1 MSFFEFF
8 TNRAKSCVTLAKK
21 LAMRMKHNY
30 VGTEH
35 ILLALAQL
43 EHGIASNIL
52 KLYKLD
58 FDGLMKE
65 VERFTGYGSDLYVA
79 GEPALTSMVKKL
91 FEYAH
96 EEAQNLGHSY
106 VGTEH
111 VLLGLLRLNEGVAIQ
126 ILEAFG
132 VDPKEM
138 RKDILKELDSFNLN
152 IPPQAPPI
160 SSQAPKEPNSFS
172 TPPKSPP
179 IADSSKTTSSKTP
192 ALSAY
197 GYDLT
202 EMAKNMELDPVVGR
216 ENEIEWLTMI
226 LCRRRKNNAALIGD
240 AGVGKTAVVE
250 GLAMMIARG
259 QVPELLQNKRIIS
272 LDLSLMVAGTKYRGQ
287 FEERIKAV
295 MDEVKKNPNIIL
307 FIDELHTIVGAGAAE
322 GAIDA
327 SNILKP
333 ALARGEIQCIGATT
347 FSEYRKHI
355 EKDPAL
361 ERRFQ
366 RLTVKPPSIEETI
379 LILNGLKEKY
389 ERHHKVRYSTE
400 ALHAAAAL
408 SERYIHSRFLP
419 DKAID
424 LIDEAGAR
432 QRMISLRQPSSLKDL
447 DESILRAKKDKEVAI
462 AQQDYE
468 KAARL
473 RDNEKNLIDDQ
484 KRVLTDWQKMKD
496 EARIDIKEEHILEV
510 LATTTGIPL
519 KKLSESE
526 HERMI
531 LMENTLKKW
540 VIGQSKAIE
549 RCCKALIRSKA
560 DIKDIH
566 RPIGSYLFLGP
577 TGVGKTHLAKS
588 IANYM
593 FGSSDALIH
602 VDMSEYMEKHTVARM
617 IGSPPGY
624 VGHEEGG
631 QLTERVRQRPHCVV
645 LFDEIEKAHHDVAN
659 ILLQILEDGQLTDS
673 LGRKVDFR
681 NTIIILTSNLG
692 SEQFANRSNLGFGA
706 GAHEVPEE
714 AIREGISKAANK
726 FFRPELINRLDD
738 QIIFLPFKKE
748 DLHKI
753 ALLELE
759 KLHQRCIKKFVYLEF
774 TEQLIDFIIE
784 KGYSPDQGARPLRRA
799 VERHIEEPLAELI
812 LKKQPESMTRFRAS
826 LEEGIVHFSLEVMA
840 EEENIGP
847 PTTLLAKK

>member
-1 MSFFEFF
+1 
-8 TNRAKSCVTLAKK
+8 
-21 LAMRMKHNY
+21 
-30 VGTEH
+30 
-35 ILLALAQL
+35 
-43 EHGIASNIL
+43 
-52 KLYKLD
+52 
-58 FDGLMKE
+58 
-65 VERFTGYGSDLYVA
+65 
-79 GEPALTSMVKKL
+79 
-91 FEYAH
+91 
-96 EEAQNLGHSY
+96 
-106 VGTEH
+106 
-111 VLLGLLRLNEGVAIQ
+111 
-126 ILEAFG
+126 
-132 VDPKEM
+132 
-138 RKDILKELDSFNLN
+138 
-152 IPPQAPPI
+152 
-160 SSQAPKEPNSFS
+160 
-172 TPPKSPP
+172 
-179 IADSSKTTSSKTP
+179 
-192 ALSAY
+192 
-197 GYDLT
+197 
-202 EMAKNMELDPVVGR
+202 
-216 ENEIEWLTMI
+216 
-226 LCRRRKNNAALIGD
+226 
-240 AGVGKTAVVE
+240 
-250 GLAMMIARG
+250 MMIAKG

-379 LILNGLKEKY
+379 LILNGLKDKY

-447 DESILRAKKDKEVAI
+447 DESIVKAKKDKEIAI

-484 KRVLTDWQKMKD
+484 KRVLNDWQKMKD
-496 EARIDIKEEHILEV
+496 ESKIDIREEHILEV

-540 VIGQSKAIE
+540 VIGQEKAIE

-588 IANYM
+588 IANYV
-593 FGSSDALIH
+593 FGSTDALIH

-692 SEQFANRSNLGFGA
+692 SEQFASRSGLGFSVGSV
-706 GAHEVPEE
+706 ETPQE
-714 AIREGISKAANK
+714 AIREGILKAAGK

-753 ALLELE
+753 ALLELI
-759 KLHQRCIKKFVYLEF
+759 LSSKKGIR
-774 TEQLIDFIIE
+774 Q
-784 KGYSPDQGARPLRRA
+784 
-799 VERHIEEPLAELI
+799 
-812 LKKQPESMTRFRAS
+812 TRVPV
-826 LEEGIVHFSLEVMA
+826 L
-840 EEENIGP
+840 
-847 PTTLLAKK
+847 

>member
-1 MSFFEFF
+1 
-8 TNRAKSCVTLAKK
+8 
-21 LAMRMKHNY
+21 MR
-30 VGTEH
+30 
-35 ILLALAQL
+35 
-43 EHGIASNIL
+43 
-52 KLYKLD
+52 
-58 FDGLMKE
+58 
-65 VERFTGYGSDLYVA
+65 R
-79 GEPALTSMVKKL
+79 
-91 FEYAH
+91 
-96 EEAQNLGHSY
+96 
-106 VGTEH
+106 
-111 VLLGLLRLNEGVAIQ
+111 
-126 ILEAFG
+126 
-132 VDPKEM
+132 
-138 RKDILKELDSFNLN
+138 DILKELDSFNLN

-160 SSQAPKEPNSFS
+160 SPQAQKEPNSFS
-172 TPPKSPP
+172 TPPKAPSTPD
-179 IADSSKTTSSKTP
+179 AAKAQNTKTP
-192 ALSAY
+192 ALAAY

-216 ENEIEWLTMI
+216 EHEIEWLTMI

-250 GLAMMIARG
+250 GLAMMIAKG

-379 LILNGLKEKY
+379 LILNGLKDKY

-447 DESILRAKKDKEVAI
+447 DESIVKAKKDKEIAI

-484 KRVLTDWQKMKD
+484 KRVLNDWQKMKD
-496 EARIDIKEEHILEV
+496 ESKIDIREEHILEV

-540 VIGQSKAIE
+540 VIGQEKAIE

-588 IANYM
+588 IANYV
-593 FGSSDALIH
+593 FGSTDALIH

-692 SEQFANRSNLGFGA
+692 SEQFASRSGLGFSVGSV
-706 GAHEVPEE
+706 ETPQE
-714 AIREGISKAANK
+714 AIREGILKAAGK

-759 KLHQRCIKKFVYLEF
+759 KLHQRCIKKFVFLEF
-774 TEQLIDFIIE
+774 TEPVIDFIIE
-784 KGYSPDQGARPLRRA
+784 KGYSADQGARPLRRA
-799 VERHIEEPLAELI
+799 VERFIEEPLAELI
-812 LKKQPESMTRFRAS
+812 LKQHPESMTRFKAT
-826 LEEGIVHFSLEVMA
+826 LEEGSIHFVTELMP

-847 PTTLLAKK
+847 PVSLVAKK

>member
-1 MSFFEFF
+1 
-8 TNRAKSCVTLAKK
+8 
-21 LAMRMKHNY
+21 
-30 VGTEH
+30 
-35 ILLALAQL
+35 
-43 EHGIASNIL
+43 
-52 KLYKLD
+52 
-58 FDGLMKE
+58 
-65 VERFTGYGSDLYVA
+65 
-79 GEPALTSMVKKL
+79 
-91 FEYAH
+91 
-96 EEAQNLGHSY
+96 
-106 VGTEH
+106 
-111 VLLGLLRLNEGVAIQ
+111 
-126 ILEAFG
+126 
-132 VDPKEM
+132 
-138 RKDILKELDSFNLN
+138 
-152 IPPQAPPI
+152 
-160 SSQAPKEPNSFS
+160 
-172 TPPKSPP
+172 
-179 IADSSKTTSSKTP
+179 
-192 ALSAY
+192 
-197 GYDLT
+197 
-202 EMAKNMELDPVVGR
+202 
-216 ENEIEWLTMI
+216 
-226 LCRRRKNNAALIGD
+226 
-240 AGVGKTAVVE
+240 
-250 GLAMMIARG
+250 
-259 QVPELLQNKRIIS
+259 
-272 LDLSLMVAGTKYRGQ
+272 
-287 FEERIKAV
+287 
-295 MDEVKKNPNIIL
+295 
-307 FIDELHTIVGAGAAE
+307 
-322 GAIDA
+322 
-327 SNILKP
+327 
-333 ALARGEIQCIGATT
+333 
-347 FSEYRKHI
+347 
-355 EKDPAL
+355 
-361 ERRFQ
+361 
-366 RLTVKPPSIEETI
+366 LTVKPPSIEETI
-379 LILNGLKEKY
+379 LILNGLKDKY

-447 DESILRAKKDKEVAI
+447 DESIIKAKKDKEIAI

-484 KRVLTDWQKMKD
+484 KRVLHDWQKMKD
-496 EARIDIKEEHILEV
+496 EARIDIREEHILEV

-706 GAHEVPEE
+706 GSHEVPEE
-714 AIREGISKAANK
+714 AIRDGILKAASK

-774 TEQLIDFIIE
+774 TEQVLDFIIE

-799 VERHIEEPLAELI
+799 VERHIEEPLAEMI
-812 LKKQPESMTRFRAS
+812 LKKHPESMTRFKAT
-826 LEEGIVHFSLEVMA
+826 LEEGIIQFTTEIMP

-847 PTTLLAKK
+847 PATLLAKK

>member
-91 FEYAH
+91 FEYSH

-160 SSQAPKEPNSFS
+160 SQSQKDPGSFS
-172 TPPKSPP
+172 PPPKSPVQGDMTK
-179 IADSSKTTSSKTP
+179 AANTKTP

-202 EMAKNMELDPVVGR
+202 EMAKNQELDPVVGR
-216 ENEIEWLTMI
+216 EDEIEWLTMI
-226 LCRRRKNNAALIGD
+226 LCRRRKNNAALVGD

-250 GLAMMIARG
+250 GLALMIAKG
-259 QVPELLQNKRIIS
+259 QVPETLQNKRIIS

-366 RLTVKPPSIEETI
+366 KLTIKPPSIEETI
-379 LILNGLKEKY
+379 LILNGLKDKY
-389 ERHHKVRYSTE
+389 ERHHGVRYSAE
-400 ALHAAAAL
+400 AIQAAAAL
-408 SERYIHSRFLP
+408 SERYIHSRYLP

-432 QRMISLRQPSSLKDL
+432 QRMLSLRQPKTIKDL
-447 DESILRAKKDKEVAI
+447 DETIVKAKKDKEVAI

-473 RDNEKNLIDDQ
+473 RDNEKDLIDQQ
-484 KRVLTDWQKMKD
+484 KRIFSDWQKSKT
-496 EARIDIKEEHILEV
+496 ETRAEIKEEHILEV
-510 LATTTGIPL
+510 LAITTGIPL

-540 VIGQSKAIE
+540 VIGQDKAIE
-549 RCCKALIRSKA
+549 RVCKALIRSKA
-560 DIKDIH
+560 DIKDVH

-588 IANYM
+588 IANYL

-617 IGSPPGY
+617 IGAPPGY

-645 LFDEIEKAHHDVAN
+645 LFDEIEKAHNDVSN

-692 SEQFANRSNLGFGA
+692 SEQFSSRSNLGFGA
-706 GAHEVPEE
+706 GDVAVPEA
-714 AIREGISKAANK
+714 AIRDGVLKAASR

-738 QIIFLPFKKE
+738 QIVFLPFNKE
-748 DLHKI
+748 DLRKI
-753 ALLELE
+753 ALLELG
-759 KLHQRCIKKFVYLEF
+759 KLHTRCIKKFVVLEF
-774 TEQLIDFIIE
+774 DEKVVDFIIE

-799 VERHIEEPLAELI
+799 VERFIEEPLAELV
-812 LKKQPESMTRFRAS
+812 LKDQPEAMTRYKAQIN
-826 LEEGIVHFSLEVMA
+826 EGLVSFTSEALPEGDATEGSSETV
-840 EEENIGP
+840 
-847 PTTLLAKK
+847 LAIS

>member
-58 FDGLMKE
+58 FDALMKE

-79 GEPALTSMVKKL
+79 GEPALTSMVKKM
-91 FEYAH
+91 FEFAH

-152 IPPQAPPI
+152 IPPQTPPV
-160 SSQAPKEPNSFS
+160 SQTSKEPSNFS
-172 TPPKSPP
+172 TPPKSPNLTDT
-179 IADSSKTTSSKTP
+179 AKAQSQKTP

-202 EMAKNMELDPVVGR
+202 EMAKNQELDPVVGR
-216 ENEIEWLTMI
+216 ETEIEWLTMI
-226 LCRRRKNNAALIGD
+226 LCRRRKNNAALVGD

-250 GLAMMIARG
+250 GLAMMIAKG
-259 QVPELLQNKRIIS
+259 QVPEILQNKRIIS

-295 MDEVKKNPNIIL
+295 MDEVKKNPNVIL

-347 FSEYRKHI
+347 FAEFRKHI

-366 RLTVKPPSIEETI
+366 KLAIKPPSIEETI
-379 LILNGLKEKY
+379 MILNGLKEKY
-389 ERHHKVRYSTE
+389 ERHHKVRYSQE
-400 ALHAAAAL
+400 SIQAAAAL
-408 SERYIHSRFLP
+408 SERYIHSRYLP

-432 QRMISLRQPSSLKDL
+432 QRMISLRQPKSIKDL
-447 DESILRAKKDKEVAI
+447 DESILTAKKDKEIAI

-473 RDNEKNLIDDQ
+473 RDNEKNLIDQQ
-484 KRVLTDWQKMKD
+484 KKIFDDWVKAKD
-496 EARIDIKEEHILEV
+496 ESRIEIQEEHILEV
-510 LATTTGIPL
+510 LAATTGIPL

-540 VIGQSKAIE
+540 VIGQDKAIE
-549 RCCKALIRSKA
+549 RVCKALIRSKA

-617 IGSPPGY
+617 IGAPPGY

-692 SEQFANRSNLGFGA
+692 SEQFSTKGGMGFA
-706 GAHEVPEE
+706 SSQFEMPEM
-714 AIREGISKAANK
+714 AIREGILKASGR

-738 QIIFLPFKKE
+738 QIIFMPFKKE
-748 DLHKI
+748 DLKKI
-753 ALLELE
+753 AVLELE
-759 KLHQRCIKKFVYLEF
+759 KLHSRCIKKYVVLEF
-774 TEQLIDFIIE
+774 DEAIVDFIIE

-799 VERHIEEPLAELI
+799 VERFIEEPLAEMI
-812 LKKQPESMTRFRAS
+812 IKMHPETMTKFKAS
-826 LEEGIVHFSLEVMA
+826 LVDGAVHFTTQAVA
-840 EEENIGP
+840 EDDSSIG
-847 PTTLLAKK
+847 TFNKILASQ